1 VSDGLEKIWKEAKL
15 ASFKT
20 TFWHLPTGIKK
31 KSRKQSVNVAGREDE
46 I

>member
-1 VSDGLEKIWKEAKL
+1 VSNGLEKIWKEAKL

-20 TFWHLPTGIKK
+20 TFPSLTTDIEK
-31 KSRKQSVNVAGREDE
+31 KSRKQSVSVAGREDE